1 MFVGNCIYCGKPAGF
16 LRRRHRECEERHRNA
31 WNEMV
36 LRAKKAALGI
46 YQVNKY
52 LEEELHDL
60 AKEGYVSQDKIKEA
74 LILGWEEAVLHFL
87 EDGNLDAR
95 EENKLVAYAEYFKF
109 TQDDL
114 NKRGIY
120 TRFVQ
125 GAVLREVLEGK
136 IPQRFKTVDPLPF
149 NFQKSES
156 LVWAFSNVKYYEKR
170 TRREYVGGSHGVSI
184 RIAKGVYYRV
194 GQFKGYPIEREEQVY
209 VDTGI
214 LAVTTK
220 HLYFYGKTKS
230 FRVPYSKIVSF
241 TPYSD
246 GIGIQRDATSAK
258 PQTFVTGDG
267 WFIYNL
273 VVNLAREQVN

>member
-1 MFVGNCIYCGKPAGF
+1 MGNCVYCGKPAGF
-16 LRRRHRECEERHRNA
+16 FRKRHRECEEKYKNTWNA
-31 WNEMV
+31 MI
-36 LRAKKAALGI
+36 LKAKEAALGVGQI
-46 YQVNKY
+46 MN
-52 LEEELHDL
+52 LEEELHNL

-87 EDGNLDAR
+87 EDGNLDAQ
-95 EENKLVAYAEYFKF
+95 EEEKLVAYAEYFGF

-114 NKRGIY
+114 DKRGIY

-136 IPQRFKTVDPLPF
+136 VPQRFKTADPLPF

-156 LVWAFSNVKYYEKR
+156 LIWAFSNVKYYEKR

-194 GQFKGYPIEREEQVY
+194 GQFKGYPIEKEEQVY

-220 HLYFYGKTKS
+220 HLYFYGKIKS

-246 GIGIQRDATSAK
+246 GIGIQRVGSGGKASGLRK
-258 PQTFVTGDG
+258 
-267 WFIYNL
+267 
-273 VVNLAREQVN
+273 

>member
-1 MFVGNCIYCGKPAGF
+1 
-16 LRRRHRECEERHRNA
+16 
-31 WNEMV
+31 MV

-46 YQVNKY
+46 YQVIKY

-95 EENKLVAYAEYFKF
+95 EENNLVAYAEYFKF

-125 GAVLREVLEGK
+125 GAVLREALEGK

-149 NFQKSES
+149 NFQKSET

-209 VDTGI
+209 VDAGI
-214 LAVTTK
+214 LTVTTK